1 MLAKERLMRCLVAA
15 MSSVGENKV
24 RLSRA
29 SGPANWS
36 TAPLTFAFSNE
47 LRKTTSNL
55 LTAMYNNNIKH
66 REAAQLTA
74 YLNTLDRRNRAN
86 FIKWVADECDVTRPV
101 VYSWRYMCARI
112 PEYAKAI
119 IEKCAGREIF
129 IDETDETDDT
139 TQT

>member
-29 SGPANWS
+29 SVPANWS
-36 TAPLTFAFSNE
+36 TVPPTFAFSNE
-47 LRKTTSNL
+47 LHKTTSNL

-74 YLNTLDRRNRAN
+74 YLNTLNRRSRAN
-86 FIKWVADECDVTRPV
+86 FIKWVAEECDVTRPV

-119 IEKCAGREIF
+119 IEKCAGQEIF
-129 IDETDETDDT
+129 TEETDADHDSP
-139 TQT
+139 QT